1 MINTVALMGRLT
13 ADPELKHTSNG
24 IAVVSFCIAV
34 NRKFK
39 DQQADFINCVAWRQT
54 AEFICKYFHKG
65 QMIGLEGSI
74 QTRNYT
80 DQDGNKRSATEVLA
94 ENASFCES
102 KKTKPIRSLLPPLL
116 RPLRPLRAI
125 PAGPARI
132 LKKSHWMM
140 TCRFKRGVVCW
151 PVQ

>member
-1 MINTVALMGRLT
+1 MINTVALTGRLT

-24 IAVVSFCIAV
+24 IAVVSFCVAV
-34 NRKFK
+34 NRRFK

-54 AEFICKYFHKG
+54 AEFICKYFVKG

-80 DQDGNKRSATEVLA
+80 DQDGNKRNATEVLV

-102 KKTKPIRSLLPPLL
+102 KKSESNSRPPPSAAAPAAAAPSPGYFSGSSEDFEEITPDDDLP
-116 RPLRPLRAI
+116 
-125 PAGPARI
+125 
-132 LKKSHWMM
+132 
-140 TCRFKRGVVCW
+140 F
-151 PVQ
+151 

>member
-1 MINTVALMGRLT
+1 MNVAVLMGRLT

-24 IAVVSFCIAV
+24 IAVVSFCVAV
-34 NRKFK
+34 NRRFK

-54 AEFICKYFHKG
+54 AEFICKYFVKG

-80 DQDGNKRSATEVLA
+80 DQDGNKRNATEVLV

-102 KKTKPIRSLLPPLL
+102 KKSESNSRPSPSAAAPAAAAPSPGYFSGSSEDFEEITPDDDLP
-116 RPLRPLRAI
+116 
-125 PAGPARI
+125 
-132 LKKSHWMM
+132 
-140 TCRFKRGVVCW
+140 F
-151 PVQ
+151 

>member
-1 MINTVALMGRLT
+1 MINTVALTGRLT

-24 IAVVSFCIAV
+24 IAVVSFCVAV
-34 NRKFK
+34 NRRFK

-54 AEFICKYFHKG
+54 AEFICKYFVKG

-80 DQDGNKRSATEVLA
+80 DQDVNKRNATEVLV

-102 KKTKPIRSLLPPLL
+102 KKSESNSRPSPSAAAPAAAAPSPGYFSGSSEDFEEITPDDDLP
-116 RPLRPLRAI
+116 
-125 PAGPARI
+125 
-132 LKKSHWMM
+132 
-140 TCRFKRGVVCW
+140 F
-151 PVQ
+151 

>member
-1 MINTVALMGRLT
+1 MINTVALTGRLT

-24 IAVVSFCIAV
+24 IAVVSFCVAV
-34 NRKFK
+34 NRRFK

-54 AEFICKYFHKG
+54 AEFICKYFVKG

-80 DQDGNKRSATEVLA
+80 DQDGNKRNATEVLV

-102 KKTKPIRSLLPPLL
+102 KKSESNS
-116 RPLRPLRAI
+116 RPSPSAAA
-125 PAGPARI
+125 PAAAAPSPGYFSGSSEDFEEITPDDD
-132 LKKSHWMM
+132 LQ
-140 TCRFKRGVVCW
+140 F
-151 PVQ
+151 

>member
-1 MINTVALMGRLT
+1 MINTVALMGCLT

-24 IAVVSFCIAV
+24 IAVVSFCVAV
-34 NRKFK
+34 NRRFK

-54 AEFICKYFHKG
+54 AEFICKYFVKG

-80 DQDGNKRSATEVLA
+80 DQDGNKRNATEVLV

-102 KKTKPIRSLLPPLL
+102 KKSESNSRPSPSAAAPAAAAPSPGYFSGSSEDFEEITPDDDLP
-116 RPLRPLRAI
+116 
-125 PAGPARI
+125 
-132 LKKSHWMM
+132 
-140 TCRFKRGVVCW
+140 F
-151 PVQ
+151 

>member
-1 MINTVALMGRLT
+1 MINTVALTGCLT

-24 IAVVSFCIAV
+24 IAVVSFCVAV
-34 NRKFK
+34 NRRFK

-54 AEFICKYFHKG
+54 AEFICKYFVKG

-80 DQDGNKRSATEVLA
+80 DQDGNKRNATEVLV

-102 KKTKPIRSLLPPLL
+102 KKSESNSRPSPSAAAPAAAAPSPGYFSGSSEDFEEITPDDDLP
-116 RPLRPLRAI
+116 
-125 PAGPARI
+125 
-132 LKKSHWMM
+132 
-140 TCRFKRGVVCW
+140 F
-151 PVQ
+151 

>member
-1 MINTVALMGRLT
+1 MINTVALTGRLT

-24 IAVVSFCIAV
+24 IAVVSFCVAV
-34 NRKFK
+34 NRRFK

-54 AEFICKYFHKG
+54 AEFICKYFVKG

-80 DQDGNKRSATEVLA
+80 DQDGNKRNATEVLV

-102 KKTKPIRSLLPPLL
+102 KKSESNSRPSPSAAAPAAAAPSPGYSSGSSEDFEEVTLDDDLP
-116 RPLRPLRAI
+116 
-125 PAGPARI
+125 
-132 LKKSHWMM
+132 
-140 TCRFKRGVVCW
+140 F
-151 PVQ
+151 

>member
-13 ADPELKHTSNG
+13 ADPELKHTPNG
-24 IAVVSFCIAV
+24 VAVVSFCIAV

-54 AEFICKYFHKG
+54 AEFICKYFGKG
-65 QMIGLEGSI
+65 QMIALKGSI

-80 DQDGNKRSATEVLA
+80 DRDGNKRNATEVLV

-102 KKTKPIRSLLPPLL
+102 KKNESNSRPSLSAAAPAAAAPSPGYSSGSSEDFEEITPDDDLP
-116 RPLRPLRAI
+116 
-125 PAGPARI
+125 
-132 LKKSHWMM
+132 
-140 TCRFKRGVVCW
+140 F
-151 PVQ
+151 

>member
-1 MINTVALMGRLT
+1 MINTVALTGRLT

-24 IAVVSFCIAV
+24 IAVVSFCVAV
-34 NRKFK
+34 NRRFK

-54 AEFICKYFHKG
+54 AEFICKYFVKG

-80 DQDGNKRSATEVLA
+80 DQDGNKRNATEVLV

-102 KKTKPIRSLLPPLL
+102 KKNESNSRPSPSAAVPAAAAPSPGYSSGSSEDFEEITSDDDLP
-116 RPLRPLRAI
+116 
-125 PAGPARI
+125 
-132 LKKSHWMM
+132 
-140 TCRFKRGVVCW
+140 F
-151 PVQ
+151 

>member
-13 ADPELKHTSNG
+13 ADPELKHTHNG
-24 IAVVSFCIAV
+24 VAVVSFCIAV
-34 NRKFK
+34 NRRFK

-80 DQDGNKRSATEVLA
+80 DRDGNKRYATEVLA
-94 ENASFCES
+94 ENVSFCES
-102 KKTKPIRSLLPPLL
+102 KKSENHSQPTSSAAPAAAASPSDYSSGSSEDFEEVTLDDDLP
-116 RPLRPLRAI
+116 
-125 PAGPARI
+125 
-132 LKKSHWMM
+132 
-140 TCRFKRGVVCW
+140 F
-151 PVQ
+151 

>member
-24 IAVVSFCIAV
+24 IAVVSFCVAV
-34 NRKFK
+34 NRRFK

-54 AEFICKYFHKG
+54 AEFVCKYFGKG

-80 DQDGNKRSATEVLA
+80 DQDGNKRNATEVLA
-94 ENASFCES
+94 ENVSFCES
-102 KKTKPIRSLLPPLL
+102 KKSESHSQPTSSAAPAAATPSSGYSSGSSEDFEEITPDDDLP
-116 RPLRPLRAI
+116 
-125 PAGPARI
+125 
-132 LKKSHWMM
+132 
-140 TCRFKRGVVCW
+140 F
-151 PVQ
+151 

>member
-1 MINTVALMGRLT
+1 MINTVALTGRLT

-24 IAVVSFCIAV
+24 IAVVSFCVAV
-34 NRKFK
+34 NRRFK

-54 AEFICKYFHKG
+54 AEFICKYFVKG

-80 DQDGNKRSATEVLA
+80 DQDGNKRNATEVLV

-102 KKTKPIRSLLPPLL
+102 KKSESNSRPSPSAAAPAAAAPSPGYFSGSSEDFEEITPDDDLP
-116 RPLRPLRAI
+116 
-125 PAGPARI
+125 
-132 LKKSHWMM
+132 
-140 TCRFKRGVVCW
+140 F
-151 PVQ
+151 

>member
-13 ADPELKHTSNG
+13 ADPELKHTPNG
-24 IAVVSFCIAV
+24 VAVVPFCIAV

-54 AEFICKYFHKG
+54 AEFICKYFGKG
-65 QMIGLEGSI
+65 QMIALEGSI

-80 DQDGNKRSATEVLA
+80 DRDGNKRNATEVLV

-102 KKTKPIRSLLPPLL
+102 KKNESNSRPSATAAPSARTAPSPGYSSGSSEDFEEITPDDDLP
-116 RPLRPLRAI
+116 
-125 PAGPARI
+125 
-132 LKKSHWMM
+132 
-140 TCRFKRGVVCW
+140 F
-151 PVQ
+151 

>member
-13 ADPELKHTSNG
+13 ADLELKHTPNG
-24 IAVVSFCIAV
+24 VAVVSFCIAV

-54 AEFICKYFHKG
+54 AEFICKYFGKG
-65 QMIGLEGSI
+65 QMIALEGSI

-80 DQDGNKRSATEVLA
+80 DRDGNKRNATEVLV

-102 KKTKPIRSLLPPLL
+102 KKNESNSRPSPSAVAPAAAAPSPGYSSGSSEDFEEITPDDDLP
-116 RPLRPLRAI
+116 
-125 PAGPARI
+125 
-132 LKKSHWMM
+132 
-140 TCRFKRGVVCW
+140 F
-151 PVQ
+151 

>member
-102 KKTKPIRSLLPPLL
+102 KKSETHSQPSPS
-116 RPLRPLRAI
+116 A
-125 PAGPARI
+125 PAAAAPSPGYSSGSSEDFEEVT
-132 LKKSHWMM
+132 LDDDL
-140 TCRFKRGVVCW
+140 

>member
-1 MINTVALMGRLT
+1 MINTVALTGRLT

-24 IAVVSFCIAV
+24 IAVVSFCVAV
-34 NRKFK
+34 NRRFK

-54 AEFICKYFHKG
+54 AEFICKYFVKG

-80 DQDGNKRSATEVLA
+80 DQDGSKRNATEVLA

-102 KKTKPIRSLLPPLL
+102 KKSESNSRPSPSAAAPAAAAPSPGYFSGSSEDFEEITPDDDLP
-116 RPLRPLRAI
+116 
-125 PAGPARI
+125 
-132 LKKSHWMM
+132 
-140 TCRFKRGVVCW
+140 F
-151 PVQ
+151 

>member
-24 IAVVSFCIAV
+24 IAVVSFCVAV
-34 NRKFK
+34 NRRFK

-54 AEFICKYFHKG
+54 AEFVCKYFGKG

-80 DQDGNKRSATEVLA
+80 DQDGNKRYATEVLA
-94 ENASFCES
+94 ENVSFCES
-102 KKTKPIRSLLPPLL
+102 KKSESNL
-116 RPLRPLRAI
+116 RPSPSAAA
-125 PAGPARI
+125 PAAAAPSSGYSSEDFEEVTLDDDLP
-132 LKKSHWMM
+132 
-140 TCRFKRGVVCW
+140 F
-151 PVQ
+151 